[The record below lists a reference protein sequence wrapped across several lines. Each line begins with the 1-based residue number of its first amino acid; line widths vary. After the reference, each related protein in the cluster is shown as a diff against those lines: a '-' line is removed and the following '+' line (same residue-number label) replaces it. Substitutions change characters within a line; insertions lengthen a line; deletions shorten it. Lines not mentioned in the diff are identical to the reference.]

1 MATQKEI
8 AEYLGLTDRT
18 VRNLQS
24 KGIISDKRGRNGY
37 CLKTSIR
44 DYIRHLEKKN
54 KTGEE
59 TDDEATTSNVN
70 GIDTD
75 YQDARKAKLQADKL
89 EIDLLVK
96 LGEVAPIEMILELTA
111 NKAAQVASLLDTI
124 PASVARAVPEL
135 PKSRLAVIEQEIT
148 KARNEA
154 TKPIDLESYLATCFK
169 YGDSDSMESES
180 IQAGGNES

>member
-1 MATQKEI
+1 MATQAEI
-8 AEYLGLTDRT
+8 GEYLGLTERT
-18 VRNLQS
+18 VRTLMNE
-24 KGIISDKRGRNGY
+24 KGVISNKRGRNGY
-37 CLKTSIR
+37 CLKTCVR
-44 DYIRHLEKKN
+44 DYIRYLEQKN
-54 KTGEE
+54 KNPELADDDATHTGK
-59 TDDEATTSNVN
+59 VN

-111 NKAAQVASLLDTI
+111 SKAAQVASLLDTI
-124 PASVARAVPEL
+124 PANVARAVPEL

-154 TKPIDLESYLATCFK
+154 TKPIDLEPYLASCFK
-169 YGDSDSMESES
+169 YGDPDSVESEPL
-180 IQAGGNES
+180 